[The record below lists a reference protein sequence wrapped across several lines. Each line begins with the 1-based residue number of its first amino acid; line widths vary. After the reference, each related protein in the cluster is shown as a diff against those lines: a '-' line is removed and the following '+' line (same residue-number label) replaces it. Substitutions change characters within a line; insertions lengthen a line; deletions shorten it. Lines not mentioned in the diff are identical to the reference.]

1 MTKLTTFDE
10 CLAAM
15 TPAARAAIETL
26 RRRVHALVPDAVECV
41 SYGLPAFKLHG
52 KGLLAFGGWKEHC
65 SLYPMSGRVLS
76 ELAAD
81 LAKYDVEK
89 GTVRFPPAK
98 PLPVALLKKILKV
111 RTDEIDS
118 KTKPQASD
126 VDTWMKTVKSA
137 PRREKIERLRA
148 ILRSAHPSI
157 VEGVKWNA
165 PSYRTTEWFA
175 TINTHGP
182 RSLRLILH
190 AGAKKGATMTVPDP
204 KGLLKWLGPDR
215 ALVEFESLDDLVSK
229 ATAVKTLV
237 KAWIARL
244 PKGASS

>member
-1 MTKLTTFDE
+1 MTKPTTFDE

-15 TPAARAAIETL
+15 APEARATIETL
-26 RRRVHALVPDAVECV
+26 RRVVRAAAPDAVECV

-52 KGLLAFGGWKEHC
+52 KGLVAFGGWKEHC

-76 ELAAD
+76 ELADD
-81 LAKYDVEK
+81 LAKYEVEK
-89 GTVRFPPAK
+89 GTVRFPPTK
-98 PLPVALLKKILKV
+98 PLSAALLKKILKV
-111 RTDEIDS
+111 RADEIAAKVS
-118 KTKPQASD
+118 PKTSD
-126 VDTWMKTVKSA
+126 VEAWMKKVKSA

-148 ILRSAHPSI
+148 IVRSVHPSI
-157 VEGVKWNA
+157 VEGVKWNS

-190 AGAKKGATMTVPDP
+190 AGAKKGATMTVSDP
-204 KGLLKWLGPDR
+204 KGLLKWLAPDR
-215 ALVEFESLDDLVSK
+215 ALVEFESLDDLESN

-244 PKGASS
+244 PKGERA

>member
-1 MTKLTTFDE
+1 MTKPTTFDE

-15 TPAARAAIETL
+15 TPEARAAIETL
-26 RRRVHALVPDAVECV
+26 RRRVHALAPDAVECI

-52 KGLLAFGGWKEHC
+52 KGLLAFGGWKKHC

-81 LAKYDVEK
+81 VAKYEVEK

-98 PLPVALLKKILKV
+98 PLPVVLLKKILKV
-111 RTDEIDS
+111 RTAEIES
-118 KTKPQASD
+118 KTKPKTSD
-126 VDTWMKTVKSA
+126 VDAWMKSVKSA

-148 ILRSAHPSI
+148 LIRSVHPSI
-157 VEGVKWNA
+157 VEGVKWNS
-165 PSYRTTEWFA
+165 PSFRTTEWFA

-215 ALVEFESLDDLVSK
+215 ALVEFASLDELESK
-229 ATAVKTLV
+229 AAAVKTLV

-244 PKGASS
+244 PTGASS

>member
-1 MTKLTTFDE
+1 MKKPTTFDE

-15 TPAARAAIETL
+15 TPEARAALETL
-26 RRRVHALVPDAVECV
+26 RRRVHALAPDAVECV

-52 KGLLAFGGWKEHC
+52 KGLVAFGGWKEHC

-76 ELAAD
+76 ELSAD
-81 LAKYDVEK
+81 LAKYEVEK

-111 RTDEIDS
+111 RTDEIAA
-118 KTKPQASD
+118 KVMPKPSD
-126 VDTWMKTVKSA
+126 VEAWMKSVKSA

-148 ILRSAHPSI
+148 IVRSVHPSI
-157 VEGVKWNA
+157 VEGVKWNS

-204 KGLLKWLGPDR
+204 KGLLKLLGPDR
-215 ALVEFESLDDLVSK
+215 ALVEFTSLDDLESK
-229 ATAVKTLV
+229 AAAVKMLV

-244 PKGASS
+244 PKGASA